1 MKLLLYSDYKLAPD
15 QLDILIGLVGKPP
28 QDITI
33 AAITNSVDVYDDND
47 WVKDSVGSL
56 EIKGSQAEV
65 VDLRQYRGN
74 PAGLREKLASK
85 DVIWISGGHT
95 YYLRWLLR
103 ETGADDIIVD
113 LVRAGKVYAGWSA
126 GACVAGVNIQHF
138 EFSDDPKDAP
148 EMIYE
153 GLGLIDGVIIP
164 HMNSSDFVAGMTE
177 ANEKFTKE
185 GYTTYPLNDG
195 QAVLVNG
202 GQPKV
207 I

>member
-1 MKLLLYSDYKLAPD
+1 MKLLLYSDYKLSAE
-15 QLDILIGLVGKPP
+15 QLDVLIDLVGKPP

-33 AAITNSVDVYDDND
+33 AAITNSVDVYDDTD
-47 WVKDSVGSL
+47 WVKESVSSL
-56 EIKGSQAEV
+56 EGKGSQAEKI
-65 VDLRQYRGN
+65 DLRQYRGN
-74 PAGLREKLASK
+74 SNGLRDKLASK

-103 ETGADDIIVD
+103 ETGADEIITD
-113 LVRAGKVYAGWSA
+113 LVRGGKVYSGWSA
-126 GACVAGVNIQHF
+126 GACVAGVNIQYF

-153 GLGLIDGVIIP
+153 GLGLINAVILP
-164 HMNSSDFVAGMTE
+164 HMNSDDFIAGMTE
-177 ANEKFTKE
+177 ANEKFNAE

-195 QAVLVNG
+195 QAVVVNDG
-202 GQPKV
+202 APKV